1 MNQEVTP
8 IYICPMHPE
17 VVQNKP
23 GSCPKCH
30 MNLIIKGSK
39 MSHSPQRD
47 LKDFLPLILIFTVI
61 LGLTILVMLVRD
73 RTDAMTAM
81 RTFEGFFFLVF
92 GGFKLLNLKGFVEA
106 YSTYDV
112 IAKRSTGYAYAY
124 PFIEVALGL
133 GYLFSF
139 YPLGVAWVTLVLMV
153 VSSIGVAKELKKK
166 RQIPCACL
174 GVVFKIPM
182 TWVTF
187 IEDILMAAMALIMIL
202 MLS

>member
-1 MNQEVTP
+1 MEN

-23 GSCPKCH
+23 GICPKCH

-39 MSHSPQRD
+39 MSHGSQR
-47 LKDFLPLILIFTVI
+47 KFSDFLPLVIIFAVI
-61 LGLTILVMLVRD
+61 LGLTALLMSVQGK
-73 RTDAMTAM
+73 TDALSAM
-81 RTFEGFFFLVF
+81 RIFEGFFFVVF
-92 GGFKLLNLKGFVEA
+92 GGFKLLNWKGFVEA
-106 YSTYDV
+106 YSTYDIV
-112 IAKRSTGYAYAY
+112 AKRSTAYAYAY
-124 PFIEVALGL
+124 PLIELALGL

-139 YPLGVAWVTLVLMV
+139 YPLVIAWITLILMV

-187 IEDILMAAMALIMIL
+187 IEDVLMAVMALVMIL
-202 MLS
+202 MPSL